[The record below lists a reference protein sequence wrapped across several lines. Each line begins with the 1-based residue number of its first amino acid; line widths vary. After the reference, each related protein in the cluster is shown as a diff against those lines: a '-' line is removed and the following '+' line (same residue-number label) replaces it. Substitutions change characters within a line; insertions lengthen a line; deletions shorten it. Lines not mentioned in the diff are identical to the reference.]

1 MVVIIILITC
11 SLFHLLEERPKPC
24 DSQPCHNGAT
34 CTNTETSFL
43 CKCPPEFIG
52 KVCDRGTLNS
62 MIVKKFEKLTNAL
75 VLTKSLKT
83 VAVMILY
90 SCFFHKRNVQK
101 KDTIVKTVTTSNNDE
116 EQLGNLS
123 KHAADRPA

>member
-1 MVVIIILITC
+1 
-11 SLFHLLEERPKPC
+11 
-24 DSQPCHNGAT
+24 
-34 CTNTETSFL
+34 
-43 CKCPPEFIG
+43 
-52 KVCDRGTLNS
+52 